1 MNYIALLRKH
11 FHDFLS
17 IIGMEIIGGDWKTI
31 LGIGLMFP
39 WATGYSVLPLIVYY
53 VPNWQHLQLVLSM
66 PLPFFAIIYWFLP
79 ECPRW
84 LLTKG
89 RTNEAKKILENAIR
103 INGKIGSQELQ
114 SMDSKDTENEQET
127 KEESTI
133 FDLIKTPNMRKITLI
148 QWFNWFT
155 VVLVYYGLTLNADS
169 LIPGNVYINFS
180 VGGLIEFP
188 CYFLCILVLHYFG
201 RRIPLALMFLSTG
214 LFLLMTLGIGDDQG
228 QVLLTIITLGKAG
241 IVCNSAIIYLQSA
254 ELFPTIVR
262 SRGLS
267 TCSIIS
273 RIGSMSAPIIGR
285 ELNPVIVI
293 IIFATLSVAA
303 GIFTFMLP
311 ETKGKK
317 LPDTIA
323 DGEDLGKEDQSYF
336 CWIN

>member
-1 MNYIALLRKH
+1 
-11 FHDFLS
+11 
-17 IIGMEIIGGDWKTI
+17 MEIIGGDWKTI

-39 WATGYSVLPLIVYY
+39 WATGYSVLPLLAYY
-53 VPNWQHLQLVLSM
+53 VPNWQHLQLALSI
-66 PLPFFAIIYWFLP
+66 PLPIFAIIYWFLP

-89 RTNEAKKILENAIR
+89 RTDEANQILEKAIR
-103 INGKIGSQELQ
+103 INGKLRSQELQ
-114 SMDSKDTENEQET
+114 LIDLNDTENEQET
-127 KEESTI
+127 KEENTI

-188 CYFLCILVLHYFG
+188 CYFICILVLHYFG

-228 QVLLTIITLGKAG
+228 QVLLAIITLGKAG

-254 ELFPTIVR
+254 ELFPTVVR

-273 RIGSMSAPIIGR
+273 RIGSMLAPVIGR
-285 ELNPVIVI
+285 ELNPMLVIS
-293 IIFATLSVAA
+293 IFATLSVLA

-323 DGEDLGKEDQSYF
+323 DGEALGKDQSKFYF
-336 CWIN
+336 CWPKKSQAVPNST

>member
-1 MNYIALLRKH
+1 
-11 FHDFLS
+11 
-17 IIGMEIIGGDWKTI
+17 MEIIGGDWKTI

-39 WATGYSVLPLIVYY
+39 WATGYSVLPLLAYY
-53 VPNWQHLQLVLSM
+53 VPNWQHLQLALSI
-66 PLPFFAIIYWFLP
+66 PLPIFAIIYWFLP

-89 RTNEAKKILENAIR
+89 RTDEAKQILEKAIR
-103 INGKIGSQELQ
+103 INGKLRSQELQ
-114 SMDSKDTENEQET
+114 LIDLNDTENEQET
-127 KEESTI
+127 KEENTI

-188 CYFLCILVLHYFG
+188 CYFICILVLHYFG

-228 QVLLTIITLGKAG
+228 QVLLAIITLGKAG

-254 ELFPTIVR
+254 ELFPTVVR

-273 RIGSMSAPIIGR
+273 RIGSMLAPVIGR
-285 ELNPVIVI
+285 ELNPMLVIS
-293 IIFATLSVAA
+293 IFATLSVLA

-323 DGEDLGKEDQSYF
+323 DGEALGKDQSKFYF
-336 CWIN
+336 CWPKKSQAVPNST

>member
-1 MNYIALLRKH
+1 
-11 FHDFLS
+11 
-17 IIGMEIIGGDWKTI
+17 MEIIGGDWKTI

-39 WATGYSVLPLIVYY
+39 WATGYSVLPLIAYY
-53 VPNWQHLQLVLSM
+53 VPNWQNLQLVLSM

-254 ELFPTIVR
+254 ELFPTVVR

>member
-1 MNYIALLRKH
+1 M
-11 FHDFLS
+11 
-17 IIGMEIIGGDWKTI
+17 
-31 LGIGLMFP
+31 
-39 WATGYSVLPLIVYY
+39 
-53 VPNWQHLQLVLSM
+53 
-66 PLPFFAIIYWFLP
+66 
-79 ECPRW
+79 
-84 LLTKG
+84 
-89 RTNEAKKILENAIR
+89 
-103 INGKIGSQELQ
+103 
-114 SMDSKDTENEQET
+114 
-127 KEESTI
+127 
-133 FDLIKTPNMRKITLI
+133 
-148 QWFNWFT
+148 
-155 VVLVYYGLTLNADS
+155 VLVYYGLTLNADS

-254 ELFPTIVR
+254 ELFPTVVR

-336 CWIN
+336 CWINKF

>member
-1 MNYIALLRKH
+1 
-11 FHDFLS
+11 
-17 IIGMEIIGGDWKTI
+17 MEIIGGDWKTI

-39 WATGYSVLPLIVYY
+39 WATGYSVLPLIAYY
-53 VPNWQHLQLVLSM
+53 VPNWQNLQLVLSM

-114 SMDSKDTENEQET
+114 LMDSNDTENEQET

-254 ELFPTIVR
+254 ELFPTVVR